1 MSWRMRGAA
10 LVAAAL
16 ALLGPWQARADAA
29 MDAKI
34 EALVPDLEAYIA
46 KGMADFHVP
55 GVAIGIV
62 SGDRLVWSE
71 GFGVAWEGGPPV
83 DAATVFQVGSTT
95 KAFLATTL
103 AIGVDRDKLAWD
115 DRVVD
120 LYPEFQLQDP
130 WVTRE
135 FRVFDLLAQRSGLPP
150 AVNDMLGFVGFDE
163 AAMIRSLRH
172 VEPTTSF
179 RSAFTYT
186 NVTHMLAGR
195 VLAQAMGAADWP
207 TLVETEILAPLG
219 MTDTSL
225 TAEAMEAAAK
235 GTRGYVW
242 TPDKPIEVPFIP
254 EFPYAFA
261 GAGAINSTVD
271 DMAKWVRLL
280 LADGSFE
287 GEPIVSAPNLAVTR
301 IPRIGLA
308 PQASYAM
315 GWLLQSTPNGQI
327 TWHNGGTT
335 SYGAYVGTLLDKD
348 VGVIVLTNLTNVGL
362 PDAVG
367 EWTLDRLLGNPEVD
381 HAATKLAAA
390 RAAAADVA
398 ATYTRPAEP
407 MAAPPLDALTG
418 DFAEPSFGTSVAR
431 PGRRA
436 AGRDAVDGSEARLR
450 AVERRGL
457 RRQPRPRG
465 PVRADRR
472 QPRAVPGRLRDLR
485 ARPGRQGDR
494 LPSGAGRGAG
504 ADLRLR
510 REVAGSEPGEEGQHP
525 LLRHAA
531 AW

>member
-1 MSWRMRGAA
+1 MSWRMQGAA

-16 ALLGPWQARADAA
+16 ALLDPWQARADAA

-62 SGDRLVWSE
+62 SGDRLVWSK

-172 VEPTTSF
+172 VEPATSF
-179 RSAFTYT
+179 RSTFTYT

-207 TLVETEILAPLG
+207 TLVEAEILAPLG

-254 EFPYAFA
+254 E
-261 GAGAINSTVD
+261 
-271 DMAKWVRLL
+271 
-280 LADGSFE
+280 
-287 GEPIVSAPNLAVTR
+287 
-301 IPRIGLA
+301 
-308 PQASYAM
+308 
-315 GWLLQSTPNGQI
+315 
-327 TWHNGGTT
+327 
-335 SYGAYVGTLLDKD
+335 
-348 VGVIVLTNLTNVGL
+348 L
-362 PDAVG
+362 P
-367 EWTLDRLLGNPEVD
+367 
-381 HAATKLAAA
+381 
-390 RAAAADVA
+390 
-398 ATYTRPAEP
+398 
-407 MAAPPLDALTG
+407 
-418 DFAEPSFGTSVAR
+418 
-431 PGRRA
+431 
-436 AGRDAVDGSEARLR
+436 
-450 AVERRGL
+450 
-457 RRQPRPRG
+457 
-465 PVRADRR
+465 
-472 QPRAVPGRLRDLR
+472 
-485 ARPGRQGDR
+485 
-494 LPSGAGRGAG
+494 
-504 ADLRLR
+504 LRLR
-510 REVAGSEPGEEGQHP
+510 RRRRHQLDGRRHGEMG
-525 LLRHAA
+525 AA
-531 AW
+531 AARRRQLRGQADRLGREPRRHQDPAHRPRAAGQPMRWAGCCSRRRTGRSPGTTAAPPATAPTSGRCSTRTSG